1 MTATTSTVVP
11 LLPEVLAQAAWIYGL
26 AAAVAMLIA
35 TVIKGLVNALN
46 ALQART
52 AGQVQRATPAAAA
65 PVQIFAAAPAVP
77 PGIPAAHVAA
87 IAAAVQ
93 ALDGA
98 HRVVRIDDQHGSGGW
113 AEQGRAAHHQS
124 HSASSRGPKQ

>member
-1 MTATTSTVVP
+1 MTASASTLTP
-11 LLPEVLAQAAWIYGL
+11 LLPEVLNQAVWIYGL

-35 TVIKGLVNALN
+35 TVIKGLVTALN
-46 ALQART
+46 ALQARA
-52 AGQVQRATPAAAA
+52 AGPVAGAPSAAGAAVKAVVAPPMAT
-65 PVQIFAAAPAVP
+65 

-98 HRVVRIDDQHGSGGW
+98 HRVVRIDDQHGGTGW
-113 AEQGRAAHHQS
+113 AEQGRTAHHQS
-124 HSASSRGPKQ
+124 HSATNRGPKQ